1 MLIGADLLNLDKL
14 RGLGTPVLS
23 IGGAGTFD
31 GIFMTGI
38 MAVLLAGLTVT
49 VLLAEGAFA
58 AGLNLTSQRFTPY
71 RTCVLSGTPA
81 TTTAATDASVRQGAA
96 TSNFGASTTNDIA
109 SGSAANRRLYVRFDL
124 TQCSPAIASSAVI
137 RLATLRMYTT
147 ALPAVCRTVDVFRVT
162 ATWTEAGITWNNQP
176 FGTTI
181 NNPAIGSATDTYGAG
196 TPVGCEN
203 LTVGSYLTGAVVTAD
218 VAAFV
223 AGTATNFGWMLRD
236 DVEGSVTVRT
246 QTYSAKNLGTAS
258 QAPQLVITYVSVP

>member
-1 MLIGADLLNLDKL
+1 MST
-14 RGLGTPVLS
+14 RVV
-23 IGGAGTFD
+23 
-31 GIFMTGI
+31 
-38 MAVLLAGLTVT
+38 VLLATLAVT
-49 VLLAEGAFA
+49 VLLVNSAFA
-58 AGLNLTSQRFTPY
+58 ASLNFTSQRLTPY
-71 RTCVLSGTPA
+71 RTCVLSGAPA
-81 TTTAATDASVRQGAA
+81 TTTAATDASVRQASA
-96 TSNFGASTTNDIA
+96 TTNFGTSTTNDIA
-109 SGSAANRRLYVRFDL
+109 SGSAANRRLYLRFDL

-162 ATWTEAGITWNNQP
+162 ATWTEAAITWNNQP

-181 NNPAIGSATDTYGAG
+181 NNPASGSATDTYGAG

-203 LTVGSYLTGAVVTAD
+203 LAIGSYIAGAVVTAD

-236 DVEGSVTVRT
+236 DVEGSATVRA
-246 QTYSAKNLGTAS
+246 QTYSAKNLGTAG